1 MVTGVVVVVARVVLV
16 SIGVVV
22 VSTGTVVIAVGVVV
36 VVVLILVVG
45 ADVVVDT
52 NDRPNRSNVCNF
64 PLVIGIL
71 YSLLVCNTT
80 PLY

>member
-1 MVTGVVVVVARVVLV
+1 
-16 SIGVVV
+16 VVV

-52 NDRPNRSNVCNF
+52 NDRPNRSNTCNF

>member
-1 MVTGVVVVVARVVLV
+1 VVTGVVVVVTRVVLV

-22 VSTGTVVIAVGVVV
+22 VSTGTVVAVGVVV

-52 NDRPNRSNVCNF
+52 NDRPNRSNTCNF